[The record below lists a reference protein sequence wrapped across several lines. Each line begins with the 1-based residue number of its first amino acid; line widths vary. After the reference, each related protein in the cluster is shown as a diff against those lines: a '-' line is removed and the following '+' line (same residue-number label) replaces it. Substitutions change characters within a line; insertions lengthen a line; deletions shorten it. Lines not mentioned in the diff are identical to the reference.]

1 MSDIDLDFLLNDFV
15 TRVPEVSHAVAISAD
30 GLVLAASRG
39 LPPDSRDQLAAVG
52 SGLVSLLHGAAR
64 FFRAGRVVSNVT
76 ELDGGFMFCMS
87 VSSGASLLVLGTRRC
102 DIGLVG
108 HELADLVNR
117 VGPALTPRRRATV
130 AAPAGVD
137 APGHATTITRETA

>member
-1 MSDIDLDFLLNDFV
+1 MAGLDLDFLLDDFIN
-15 TRVPEVSHAVAISAD
+15 RVPEVSHAVAVSAD
-30 GLVLAASRG
+30 GLVLAATDA

-52 SGLVSLLHGAAR
+52 SGLVSLLRGAAR
-64 FFRAGRVVSNVT
+64 FFNAGRVVSNVT

-87 VSSGASLLVLGTRRC
+87 VGSGASLLVLGTRRC

-117 VGPALTPRRRATV
+117 VGPALTPRRRV
-130 AAPAGVD
+130 PSPAD
-137 APGHATTITRETA
+137 AGGSGHSTTITREHS